1 MANTPK
7 TPGDE
12 RDNDD
17 APNHGDWAR
26 HPTGAGSGPRGQEGY
41 SYPGEQTWGESE
53 RAQEQEQITGR
64 LPGSDPQSGKA
75 SDDARIREVIRR
87 RLAQRSDLD
96 ASDIEVQVESGE
108 VTLAGTVAERDARWL
123 AEDLLEAI
131 PGVSLVHNHLRLSD
145 Q

>member
-1 MANTPK
+1 MANTNTSK

-17 APNHGDWAR
+17 SALGGGAR
-26 HPTGAGSGPRGQEGY
+26 AR
-41 SYPGEQTWGESE
+41 
-53 RAQEQEQITGR
+53 
-64 LPGSDPQSGKA
+64 
-75 SDDARIREVIRR
+75 DDVRIREVIRR